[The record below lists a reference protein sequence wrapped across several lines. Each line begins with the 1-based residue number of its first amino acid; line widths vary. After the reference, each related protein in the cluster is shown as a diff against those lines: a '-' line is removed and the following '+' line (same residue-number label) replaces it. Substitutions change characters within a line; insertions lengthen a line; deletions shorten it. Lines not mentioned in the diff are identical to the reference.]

1 MPRIINRLYVA
12 RRPINIGYAKHS
24 LVPVRLIL
32 RIREILQHTE
42 TFAERNLLLDREP
55 LTAKNEQ
62 AMLTKR
68 GGYRIEYIF
77 FQRPRKIHAGY
88 LRADALGVG

>member
-12 RRPINIGYAKHS
+12 GRPVNIGYAKYS
-24 LVPVRLIL
+24 LVPDCLIL

-42 TFAERNLLLDREP
+42 TFAERNLLRDREP

-62 AMLTKR
+62 AMVTKR
-68 GGYRIEYIF
+68 GVYRMEYIF
-77 FQRPRKIHAGY
+77 FQLPRKIHAGY
-88 LRADALGVG
+88 LRADALSVG